1 MNHQTDKPHRRIN
14 LILLGP
20 FERRVLPWMAH
31 HLPRWVTPDH
41 MTYLGGYSA
50 LLVALAYYLTTFSY
64 GWLWLASAGLV
75 LNWIGD
81 SLDGTLAR
89 VRHIERERY
98 GFFVDH
104 YSDTIASSLICLGM
118 GISPIMDLR
127 IALGLI
133 VAYFAMM
140 TLVYLVTLSR
150 DVFKISFA
158 GVGPTEI
165 RLVIILCNTIVWYFK
180 NPHIVMLGQSL
191 TLYDWMGLGVTA
203 VLVGTYLVAAEVE
216 RRKLD
221 KLDPPPVNA
230 DSAKENSSP
239 RTDARLAPV
248 FFFPRRRKEEA
259 AKVSK

>member
-1 MNHQTDKPHRRIN
+1 MNNQSDKPPHRLN

-20 FERRVLPWMAH
+20 FERRVLPWMANR
-31 HLPRWVTPDH
+31 LPRWVTPDH
-41 MTYLGGYSA
+41 MTYLGLYSA
-50 LLVALAYYLTTFSY
+50 LLVGIAYYLTTFSY

-75 LNWIGD
+75 LNWVGD

-104 YSDTIASSLICLGM
+104 YSDTIASAFICLGM
-118 GISPIMDLR
+118 GLSPIMDLR
-127 IALGLI
+127 IALGI
-133 VAYFAMM
+133 MVAYFAMM

-165 RLVIILCNTIVWYFK
+165 RLFIIICNTLVWYK
-180 NPHIVMLGQSL
+180 GNPRFMLGGLSL
-191 TLYDWMGLGVTA
+191 TLYDWIGLGVTA
-203 VLVGTYLVAAEVE
+203 VLLGTYIVAAEVE

-221 KLDPPPVNA
+221 KLDPPPAKITDENA
-230 DSAKENSSP
+230 KVSAAGDG
-239 RTDARLAPV
+239 RIAPV
-248 FFFPRRRKEEA
+248 FFPPAREKEPT
-259 AKVSK
+259 KVSK

>member
-1 MNHQTDKPHRRIN
+1 MNNQSDKPHRRIN

-50 LLVALAYYLTTFSY
+50 FLVGIAYWLTTFSY
-64 GWLWLASAGLV
+64 DWLWLASAGLV
-75 LNWIGD
+75 LNWVGD

-104 YSDTIASSLICLGM
+104 YSDTIAASFVCLGM
-118 GISPIMDLR
+118 GVSPIMDLR
-127 IALGLI
+127 IALGLM

-165 RLVIILCNTIVWYFK
+165 RLVIIICNTIVWYFK
-180 NPHIVMLGQSL
+180 NPHILMLGLSL
-191 TLYDWMGLGVTA
+191 TLYDWMGLGVAT

-216 RRKLD
+216 REKLD
-221 KLDPPPVNA
+221 KLDPPP
-230 DSAKENSSP
+230 AKDKSP
-239 RTDARLAPV
+239 EDQSTVRSDGRLSPV
-248 FFFPRRRKEEA
+248 FFFPRRRKEEP

>member
-1 MNHQTDKPHRRIN
+1 MNNQSDKPHRRLN

-20 FERRVLPWMAH
+20 FERRVLPWMAQR
-31 HLPRWVTPDH
+31 LPRWVTPDH
-41 MTYLGGYSA
+41 LTYLGRYSA
-50 LLVALAYYLTTFSY
+50 LMVGIAYYLTIFSY

-75 LNWIGD
+75 LNWVGD

-104 YSDTIASSLICLGM
+104 YSDTIASAFICLGM
-118 GISPIMDLR
+118 GVSPIMDLR
-127 IALGLI
+127 IALGI
-133 VAYFAMM
+133 MVAYFAMM

-165 RLVIILCNTIVWYFK
+165 RLVIIVCNTIVYFTK
-180 NPHIVMLGQSL
+180 NLQIALGSWSL
-191 TLYDWMGLGVTA
+191 TLFSWMGLGVTA

-221 KLDPPPVNA
+221 KLDPPPVKA
-230 DSAKENSSP
+230 AAEEEKISAAPDGRK
-239 RTDARLAPV
+239 APV
-248 FFFPRRRKEEA
+248 FFPPAPHKEEPT
-259 AKVSK
+259 KVNK